1 MVRYTTELL
10 GALSRRDDVDVA
22 AVTTPAAADAVSA
35 IVGSDRVLTIPARP
49 LPMMALRERRA
60 DLPAPW
66 PDVDVVHGVKH
77 LLPRHGPALRVLT
90 VHDLLPLDRPHDFG
104 IAKRT
109 LLPGPYRASLR
120 EADVLLCVSEA
131 TRGRLGAHVA
141 SAVDRSTVVPLAS
154 AGSLL
159 AATAEAVPELAGRQ
173 FAMVV
178 GDASPR
184 KNLRTLVAAWPA
196 VTEQVPGATLAVVG
210 PPNWG
215 RSAAVGWQALHRA
228 GSLVSLRQVADA
240 RLRWAYE
247 HATVVLCPS
256 LAEGFGLPVVEAL
269 DLHAPIVIA
278 KDPALVEAAAG
289 RAWRELPATDPAAW
303 AAALID
309 AFRTPAPRPGHGDGP
324 ARSWDDVAAESV
336 SAVRHAMAGRT
347 RDGASCGSG
356 RRRR

>member
-1 MVRYTTELL
+1 MVRYTNELL

-22 AVTTPAAADAVSA
+22 AVTTPAGAEAVSA
-35 IVGSDRVLTIPARP
+35 IVGRDRVLSIPARP
-49 LPMMALRERRA
+49 LPVMALRERRA

-77 LLPRHGPALRVLT
+77 LLPRHGSAMRVLT
-90 VHDLLPLDRPHDFG
+90 VHDLLPLDRPRDFG
-104 IAKRT
+104 LAKRT
-109 LLPGPYRASLR
+109 LLPGPYRASMR
-120 EADVLLCVSEA
+120 EADLLLCVSET
-131 TRGRLGAHVA
+131 TRRRLGVHVA
-141 SAVDRSTVVPLAS
+141 AAVDRSAVVPLAS
-154 AGSLL
+154 PGSLL
-159 AATAEAVPELAGRQ
+159 AATAQEVPELAGRQ

-210 PPNWG
+210 PPSWG
-215 RSAAVGWQALHRA
+215 RSAAVDGWEPLQRA
-228 GSLVSLRQVADA
+228 GSLVSLRQVADP

-269 DLHAPIVIA
+269 DLQAPIVVSE
-278 KDPALVEAAAG
+278 DPALVEAAAG
-289 RAWRELPATDPAAW
+289 RAWKQLPATDPAAW
-303 AAALID
+303 AAAAID
-309 AFRTPAPRPGHGDGP
+309 AFRIPAPRPAPGRP

-336 SAVRHAMAGRT
+336 SAVRHAMPAL
-347 RDGASCGSG
+347 RD
-356 RRRR
+356 